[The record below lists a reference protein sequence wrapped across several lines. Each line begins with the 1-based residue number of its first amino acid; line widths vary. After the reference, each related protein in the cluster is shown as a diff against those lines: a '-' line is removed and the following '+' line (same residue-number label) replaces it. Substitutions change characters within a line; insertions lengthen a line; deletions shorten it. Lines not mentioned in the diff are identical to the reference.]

1 MNLYLAESG
10 GVWGA
15 YFKSGG
21 NTDKRILSE
30 AHLATTGG
38 NLFSGANLLQSF
50 YYCNEFTEKE
60 ILPYCKRFLL
70 DSGAFTFFS
79 SGKHVDWAEY
89 VKRYAQFIIKNDIK
103 LFFELDIDALIGYEK
118 VLYYRA
124 TLEELT
130 GKKCIPVWH
139 KSRGMGEYCKMCEAY
154 DYVAIGGI
162 VTKEI
167 TREEYPLLKK
177 LCAYAK
183 QNGTRVHGL
192 GFTEMNI
199 AEYGFYSCD
208 STTWNMI
215 SRFGKIYRFTGD
227 RLRKVWK
234 SWDSGRTIRIKFTN
248 SEALAA
254 FTERRIQRHCA
265 IFSTG
270 TREKWPQL
278 LRKMK
283 PAKALY
289 MTCSI
294 MSLQT
299 MNTALHTTLSLHL
312 TRLA

>member
-21 NTDKRILSE
+21 NADERILSE

-38 NLFSGANLLQSF
+38 NLFSGANILQSF
-50 YYCNEFTEKE
+50 HYCNEFTEKE

-79 SGKHVDWAEY
+79 SGKHVDWAQY

-162 VTKEI
+162 VTREI
-167 TREEYPLLKK
+167 KPNEYKFFPKMI
-177 LCAYAK
+177 AEAHARGAK
-183 QNGTRVHGL
+183 IHGL
-192 GFTEMNI
+192 GFTNLTGLI
-199 AEYGFYSCD
+199 KYKFDSVD
-208 STTWNMI
+208 STAWVSGN
-215 SRFGKIYRFTGD
+215 RFGSIYIFDGT
-227 RLRKVWK
+227 
-234 SWDSGRTIRIKFTN
+234 TMIKHDKKPGQK
-248 SEALAA
+248 LASA
-254 FTERRIQRHCA
+254 RQV
-265 IFSTG
+265 
-270 TREKWPQL
+270 
-278 LRKMK
+278 
-283 PAKALY
+283 
-289 MTCSI
+289 
-294 MSLQT
+294 
-299 MNTALHTTLSLHL
+299 ALHNFNEWKKFQQYAEVKL
-312 TRLA
+312 